1 MRTDRDLKNNV
12 NDLRRL
18 KRRSSFLFFFVFLL
32 IVIGLSKII
41 ELTVLDRQE
50 YFTESEKNRI
60 INVPIYPARGLI
72 KLSNGEIIA
81 ENIVTHDLLIKK
93 SLVDQSSTEINDLL
107 RILLEPGL
115 EVQSNASQITN
126 SSDEL
131 IVISRLSSE
140 QLAKYQINKEKWPF
154 VELKTQLRRFL
165 PHKNVFSHAVGHL
178 GEVTKEDN
186 RQSQGIS
193 YRPGSYLG
201 KVGLEKKYE
210 SAMRGKGGVSVV
222 EVDVFGNKIREI
234 ERILP
239 ERPLNIFLSLNLKL
253 QTLARQEL
261 SGRKGAI
268 IAIDPN
274 TGFIKALVSS
284 PDYNP
289 NILNKAENGFLYPN
303 EKQKD
308 APLFNRAIS
317 GSYPP
322 ASTIKPF
329 LGLLGLEERAI
340 DVTTII
346 KDEGVFQINDEGR
359 KYRSW
364 KEEGHGEVNLH
375 KAIVESSDVYFYEL
389 AFKLTVDKISNFL
402 SLFTFGKNTGI
413 DLINESSSILPD
425 RNWKLGSIGE
435 PWFVGDTVNMGIG
448 QGYITVTPLQL
459 ASSVSAIA
467 TKGKIFKPKLVERL
481 GDQDI
486 EPELLFS
493 IELNKKEN
501 WETIEKSM
509 IAVINS
515 WNGTAHNLYKEGGL
529 KIAGKTGTA
538 QIKSLVDQELTVQE
552 EYEGIREIEKNR
564 DHALFVSYGP
574 LPNPNLTVVVI
585 VENGESGSSIAAPIA
600 MKLMEQYQKEI
611 LADV

>member
-1 MRTDRDLKNNV
+1 MRTDQDLISNANDLK
-12 NDLRRL
+12 RL
-18 KRRSSFLFFFVFLL
+18 KQRSSFLFFFIFLL
-32 IVIGLSKII
+32 IVIGLYKII

-60 INVPIYPARGLI
+60 INIPIYPARGLI

-81 ENIVTHDLLIKK
+81 ENIVTHDLSIKK
-93 SLVDQSSTEINDLL
+93 SLFDQSSTEINDLL
-107 RILLEPGL
+107 RILLESEL
-115 EVQSNASQITN
+115 EIQSNALQITN

-131 IVISRLSSE
+131 ILISGLSSK
-140 QLAKYQINKEKWPF
+140 QLAKYQINKEKWPS
-154 VELKTQLRRFL
+154 VELKTELRRFL
-165 PHKNVFSHAVGHL
+165 PHKNVFSHVVGHL
-178 GEVTKEDN
+178 GEVTKEDK
-186 RQSQGIS
+186 RQNQGTRYKS
-193 YRPGSYLG
+193 GSYLG
-201 KVGLEKKYE
+201 KIGLEKSYE
-210 SAMRGKGGVSVV
+210 SAMRGKGGVSIV
-222 EVDVFGNKIREI
+222 EVDVFGNHIREI
-234 ERILP
+234 KRTLP
-239 ERPLNIFLSLNLKL
+239 ERPLNIFLSLNLTLQKL
-253 QTLARQEL
+253 ATQEL

-289 NILNKAENGFLYPN
+289 NILNKTENGFPYPK

-329 LGLLGLEERAI
+329 LGLLGLEDRAI
-340 DVTTII
+340 DVDAII
-346 KDEGVFQINDEGR
+346 KDEGVFQINGEGR
-359 KYRSW
+359 KYRGW

-389 AFKLTVDKISNFL
+389 ASKLTIDKISDFL
-402 SLFTFGKNTGI
+402 SLFSFGKNTGI
-413 DLINESSSILPD
+413 DLINESSSVLPD
-425 RNWKLGSIGE
+425 RNWKLGNIGE
-435 PWFVGDTVNMGIG
+435 AWFVGDTVNMGIG

-467 TKGKIFKPKLVERL
+467 TKGKIFKPKLVKRL
-481 GDQDI
+481 GEQVI

-493 IELNKKEN
+493 IELNEKDN
-501 WETIEKSM
+501 WVAIEKSM
-509 IAVINS
+509 IAVIGS

-529 KIAGKTGTA
+529 RIAGKTGTA
-538 QIKSLVDQELTVQE
+538 QIRSLVDQELTVKE

-585 VENGESGSSIAAPIA
+585 VENGESGSSVAAPIA
-600 MKLMEQYQKEI
+600 MKLIEQYQKEI